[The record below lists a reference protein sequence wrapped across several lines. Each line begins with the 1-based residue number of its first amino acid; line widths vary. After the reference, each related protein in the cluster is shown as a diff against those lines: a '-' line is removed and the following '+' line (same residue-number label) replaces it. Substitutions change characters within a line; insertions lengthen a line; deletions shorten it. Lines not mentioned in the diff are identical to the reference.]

1 VFIFGDGRRFG
12 ERRCEST
19 SSILIPTPLPSA
31 PWRRLPSNCR
41 LPWPEQRSRF
51 PEIRNAKIDLWF
63 CYSAFASLCRSTP
76 GLKIIAILNEGSR
89 GPHIWFPSRSNSST
103 SGNKHH
109 GEGLESASLTR
120 RRDVSVSE
128 YDAPSVKLYP
138 TCCLSFLRALAALD
152 HWAPY
157 AGLSDRP
164 AGVLLWGLHLAAIY
178 EHEHACLC

>member
-1 VFIFGDGRRFG
+1 MFIFGDGRRFG
-12 ERRCEST
+12 ERKCEST
-19 SSILIPTPLPSA
+19 SSILIPTRCPPRHGAACRQTAGYLGQSSGADSQKSVTRKSIFGFATLHLLPSVGA
-31 PWRRLPSNCR
+31 
-41 LPWPEQRSRF
+41 
-51 PEIRNAKIDLWF
+51 
-63 CYSAFASLCRSTP
+63 P

-120 RRDVSVSE
+120 RREVSVSE

-157 AGLSDRP
+157 AGLGDRP